1 MASYADRGPGI
12 TTNRGDLRRAMEG
25 RRRLSVGKTVT
36 DQHDSVLASA
46 FANQTILITGS
57 TGLIGSN
64 IVLYLSGLNY
74 RQNANIKIIALYR
87 DTEKRDIAFSKLAD
101 NHIEYIKCDIQEP
114 IPFSKHVD
122 AIIHCACCSGGS
134 KVHLNDP
141 LRVFDIG
148 ISGSK
153 NLLNFAVERRCGKF
167 LYVSTYEVY
176 GSVPQNEYITECQP
190 YHLDPF
196 SLRDCYAAVKLLC
209 ESLLCAYSAKYG
221 FSVYSA
227 RLSSTFGRG
236 VRFDDPRFFAEFARC
251 ILEGKD
257 IVLKSEGKTVRSYL
271 DVEDAATAFLYIL
284 ARGKNCSAYNVT
296 NMENEIS
303 IRDLAQKMI
312 EVAKSPVTLTF
323 ESGCDTSSL
332 GFRRE
337 GRTVIDAS
345 KLQSLGWR
353 PVHTLDETILS
364 LIHSMET
371 MRPT

>member
-1 MASYADRGPGI
+1 MNKTITDLHDR
-12 TTNRGDLRRAMEG
+12 
-25 RRRLSVGKTVT
+25 
-36 DQHDSVLASA
+36 VLASA

-64 IVLYLSGLNY
+64 IVLYLSGLNQ
-74 RQNANIKIIALYR
+74 RQHANIKIIALYR
-87 DTEKRDIAFSKLAD
+87 NVEKRDVAFSMLMD
-101 NHIEYIKCDIQEP
+101 GNIEYVKCDIREP
-114 IPFSKHVD
+114 IPFSKDVD
-122 AIIHCACCSGGS
+122 VIIHCAGCSGGT

-141 LRVFDIG
+141 LKVFDIG
-148 ISGSK
+148 IDGSK
-153 NLLNFAVERRCGKF
+153 NLLNFAVEHHCNKF

-176 GSVPQNEYITECQP
+176 GSAPQNEYITECQP

-221 FSVYSA
+221 LSVYSA

-251 ILEGKD
+251 ILDGKD

-284 ARGKNCSAYNVT
+284 AKGKSCNAYNVT

-303 IRDLAQKMI
+303 IRDLALKMI
-312 EVAKSPVTLTF
+312 EVAKSPVTIVF
-323 ESGCDTSSL
+323 ENNCDTSLL

-337 GRTVIDAS
+337 GRTVMDTS

-353 PVHTLDETILS
+353 PVHALDETILS
-364 LIHSMET
+364 LMHSMES